1 MYKVYN
7 AREILEDVELAIQ
20 QKRPL
25 SLLRGGDGTLGVF
38 SVCFLNG
45 FVKIGHWATFPNETN
60 RLVRKRGKPIGA
72 DLVRLLLSR
81 VSIPWEKRLE
91 FFGNTIQYLKEAD
104 YIDSFQ
110 NYAPGSIKA
119 LGNQV
124 LAENWDKILKGVGI
138 NLENKKFCDP
148 RFNFFCML
156 KDQLNLFD
164 IIKGR
169 KVFCVSNMKFKWLR
183 QIAGASGT
191 QFYVITRNI
200 KSPTGNGMYFEM
212 NKIIE
217 SCKASNADLF
227 LVGAGFVGRNICGAL
242 RQQGKVVL
250 DVGSLF
256 DYWSDLRNDIVLP
269 TVKKMIKYDPKAKVF
284 YKTPEFKSTI
294 L

>member
-7 AREILEDVELAIQ
+7 SNEILQDVDLAIKE
-20 QKRPL
+20 KRPF

-45 FVKIGHWATFPNETN
+45 FIKIGHWSTEANSTN

-72 DLVRLLLSR
+72 DLVKLLLSR
-81 VSIPWEKRLE
+81 VSIPWEKRLQ

-156 KDQLNLFD
+156 KDQTNLFD

-169 KVFCVSNMKFKWLR
+169 KIFCISNMKFKWLKELS
-183 QIAGASGT
+183 GAAST

-200 KSPTGNGMYFEM
+200 KCPTGNGMYIEM
-212 NKIIE
+212 NRINQVAKN
-217 SCKASNADLF
+217 STADLY
-227 LVGAGFVGRNICGAL
+227 LVGAGFVGRNICGYL
-242 RQQGKVVL
+242 RQEGKVVL

-256 DYWSDLRNDIVLP
+256 DYWSGLRNEIVLP
-269 TVKKMIKYDPKAKVF
+269 TVKKMIQYNPNTKLFHKIGE
-284 YKTPEFKSTI
+284 YKSII